1 MSVIEE
7 ELDFELDSEQSGKDE
22 KEKRRLNARRLLED
36 RLEEKRLR
44 AEIADDFYSY

>member
-7 ELDFELDSEQSGKDE
+7 ELDFELDSEQPGKDE